1 MPRFDH
7 LTKHT
12 NRHIFGVID
21 LHLMCGV
28 HALRGQHNGVIR
40 SREALYGGFI
50 AVYQHD
56 GNIAIVY
63 NILLLHFYAFLLHL
77 FIGFAAEIMQFL
89 IQKSIFLYQEIIL
102 QL

>member
-1 MPRFDH
+1 MVSTVSYTH
-7 LTKHT
+7 LDVYK
-12 NRHIFGVID
+12 R
-21 LHLMCGV
+21 
-28 HALRGQHNGVIR
+28 Q
-40 SREALYGGFI
+40 
-50 AVYQHD
+50 YQHD
-56 GNIAIVY
+56 GNITVVY

>member
-1 MPRFDH
+1 MVPRIQDGDVVAIRKQPSVENGEIAAVRIGDEATLKHVYYSPDKLIPVSYTH
-7 LTKHT
+7 L
-12 NRHIFGVID
+12 D
-21 LHLMCGV
+21 
-28 HALRGQHNGVIR
+28 
-40 SREALYGGFI
+40 
-50 AVYQHD
+50 VYKRQ
-56 GNIAIVY
+56 VY